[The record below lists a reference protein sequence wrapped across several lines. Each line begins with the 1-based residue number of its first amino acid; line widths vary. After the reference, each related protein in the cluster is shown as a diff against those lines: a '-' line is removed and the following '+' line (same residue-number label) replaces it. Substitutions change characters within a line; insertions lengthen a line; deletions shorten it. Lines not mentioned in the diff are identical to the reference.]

1 MLNTKLLADDVQ
13 MFLKR
18 HAMNQTMLSRITGI
32 SQSEIS
38 RIIKCESANLKQ
50 STIDA
55 LCKVIGE
62 RPGRYTDPED
72 GEQLTLFPAHPA
84 EVTIDYDRIE
94 KAIYTAV
101 MTVLRD
107 IKAEEVE

>member
-1 MLNTKLLADDVQ
+1 MLNAKLLAEDVQ

-18 HAMNQTMLSRITGI
+18 HTMNQTMLSRITGI

-50 STIDA
+50 GTIDA

-84 EVTIDYDRIE
+84 EAIDYDRIE

-101 MTVLRD
+101 MTALRD
-107 IKAEEVE
+107 LKAEEVE

>member
-1 MLNTKLLADDVQ
+1 MFNAKLLADDVQ
-13 MFLKR
+13 IFIKR

-32 SQSEIS
+32 SQSGIS
-38 RIIKCESANLKQ
+38 RIIKCECLNLKQ

-72 GEQLTLFPAHPA
+72 GEQMTLFPAHLS
-84 EVTIDYDRIE
+84 ETVIDYDRIE
-94 KAIYTAV
+94 KAIYAAV
-101 MTVLRD
+101 MAALRD
-107 IKAEEVE
+107 LKAEEVK

>member
-1 MLNTKLLADDVQ
+1 MFNAKLLADDVQ

-38 RIIKCESANLKQ
+38 RILKCESANLKQ
-50 STIDA
+50 NTIDA

-62 RPGRYTDPED
+62 RPGRYTDPEE
-72 GEQLTLFPAHPA
+72 GEQLTLFPAHSS
-84 EVTIDYDRIE
+84 EVTIDYERIE
-94 KAIYTAV
+94 KVIYTAV
-101 MTVLRD
+101 MTALRD
-107 IKAEEVE
+107 LKAEEVK